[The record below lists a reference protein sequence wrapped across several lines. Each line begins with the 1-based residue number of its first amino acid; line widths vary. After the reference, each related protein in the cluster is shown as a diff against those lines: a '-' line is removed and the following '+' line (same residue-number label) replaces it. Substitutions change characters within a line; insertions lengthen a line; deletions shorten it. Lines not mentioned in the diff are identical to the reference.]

1 MSLKIFIPILTRNIS
16 PFLTRNY
23 SSTLNRR
30 TLYTQIHQTIFPLV
44 VNSQFVT
51 HKHTRNIFGIKKD
64 STDKPKSEEIEKK
77 ENSELPEEEPQTEEE
92 ILKIQELQDSLE
104 KSKNELKEVNKKYL
118 YSLAEIEN
126 TRKSS
131 EQKLQDSRLFAIRNF
146 SRDLLSI
153 ADTLESA
160 VNTVKPTDMKDASK
174 TFTDLFEGVKM
185 TELNLQRVFTRHG
198 LERISPLGE
207 KFNPDY
213 HESAFLMPG
222 EYPGTVG
229 EVRTIGYLL
238 NGRLLRPSLVGV
250 VMEKS

>member
-1 MSLKIFIPILTRNIS
+1 MSLKTFVPILTRYIT
-16 PFLTRNY
+16 PFFTRNY
-23 SSTLNRR
+23 TSTLNRR
-30 TLYTQIHQTIFPLV
+30 ISYTYIHQPIQPSA
-44 VNSQFVT
+44 VNAQFI
-51 HKHTRNIFGIKKD
+51 TRNYIRSIFGINKD
-64 STDKPKSEEIEKK
+64 STSKPKGEQTEKREESK
-77 ENSELPEEEPQTEEE
+77 LPEEEPQNEDN
-92 ILKIQELQDSLE
+92 LKIQELQDSLE
-104 KSKNELKEVNKKYL
+104 KSKNELKEMSKKYL

-131 EQKLQDSRLFAIRNF
+131 EQKIKDSRLFAIQHL

-160 VNTVKPTDMKDASK
+160 VNSVKPADLKDASK
-174 TFTDLFEGVKM
+174 CFIDLFEGVKM
-185 TELNLQRVFTRHG
+185 TELNLQKVFSNHG

-250 VMEKS
+250 VMKS